1 MRVSLEWL
9 NEYIPV
15 SKEDVLEKLPKL
27 GVDIDGNGPA
37 FLVSGPIVFGRIENV
52 EKHPQADKLVVCKV
66 NIGGEYRTRYVG
78 TKR

>member
-1 MRVSLEWL
+1 VRVSLEWL

-37 FLVSGPIVFGRIENV
+37 FLVSGPIV
-52 EKHPQADKLVVCKV
+52 LVGSKMW
-66 NIGGEYRTRYVG
+66 
-78 TKR
+78 KASAS